1 MYCILVNMQRG
12 VLNLTREELHD
23 LAVRMNIKT
32 QKGTNLYN
40 KMLSAWLSNKEKVQI
55 EVSADELD
63 QMYDAIAIPEPTDTE
78 GVKGARK
85 AINDLINKFH
95 QEGEG

>member
-1 MYCILVNMQRG
+1 M
-12 VLNLTREELHD
+12 LTREQLHD

-63 QMYDAIAIPEPTDTE
+63 QMYDAIAIPEPTDAE